1 MGTYNPNTNPATID
15 LCFEK
20 ALDWLQKGAQPTDTC
35 RAILSYKGVLY
46 KKHLLGGVAKGA
58 FTEAEAEA
66 RFNKW
71 LEAKNGKIEAKAN
84 KLATDAKSA
93 EKARLAAEAKIK
105 EEGAAAIAEK
115 KAAAEAAAR
124 EAAEAAEAAAA
135 EAAAEA
141 PAEEAAAEA
150 PAAE

>member
-1 MGTYNPNTNPATID
+1 MILDLSIFEAVKITKLHCMINNPRNRRIIIK
-15 LCFEK
+15 L
-20 ALDWLQKGAQPTDTC
+20 LTDTC
-35 RAILSYKGVLY
+35 RAILSYKGVMY

-58 FTEAEAEA
+58 FTETEAEA

-71 LEAKNGKIEAKAN
+71 MEAKAGKIEAKAN

-105 EEGAAAIAEK
+105 EERAAAIAEK

-124 EAAEAAEAAAA
+124 EAAEAAAA
-135 EAAAEA
+135 ETA
-141 PAEEAAAEA
+141 AEEAAPEA